1 LNDISRIS
9 PRPVYIVQG
18 MQDTVAP
25 PDSGER
31 LFNAAG
37 EPRYLWKQENVP
49 HLSMYLDNPR
59 RYQRRLIDF
68 FDEWLLGE

>member
-1 LNDISRIS
+1 MAD
-9 PRPVYIVQG
+9 V
-18 MQDTVAP
+18 VAP

-31 LFNAAG
+31 LFTAAG
-37 EPRYLWKQENVP
+37 EPRFLWQQEDVP

-68 FDEWLLGE
+68 FDEWLIDE